1 MSAGTSFETRRHP
14 VADLVTRLHHELDA
28 IADSSVWSMTEDEL
42 TTSLTDLTRLQARA
56 AELTLRVA
64 AHADRVD
71 LGSRIGSTSAA
82 SWWAHAT
89 RQTRSSAH
97 RQVRLAAALDSGHE
111 QIRRALSRG
120 DLLVDQ
126 AVVIVD
132 AVEALP
138 TDLVDREL
146 VRQAEQE
153 LVRLAAEHDARSL
166 KILGRRILEV
176 LAPEIAEAHEQREL
190 QRDEKRAAQRT
201 RFAMSDDGHGASHGR
216 FTLPTAQAEM
226 LRKQLMAIAAPKHRA
241 ALAHGQEP
249 PAERQSLPQRL
260 GQAFAE
266 YVERYPAEGLPT
278 AGGVNATVVV
288 TMSLDTLLGG
298 LKAAS
303 LDTGGVI
310 TASQARRLACEAGI
324 IPAVLNGTSQV
335 LDLGRRTRLHT
346 STQRTALALRDRG
359 CTAEGCDWPP
369 ALCHAHHDVPW
380 AQGGSTSVQNG
391 RLLCPRHHAR
401 VHDPG
406 YATESR
412 PGGKIAFSRRI

>member
-1 MSAGTSFETRRHP
+1 M
-14 VADLVTRLHHELDA
+14 
-28 IADSSVWSMTEDEL
+28 
-42 TTSLTDLTRLQARA
+42 
-56 AELTLRVA
+56 
-64 AHADRVD
+64 
-71 LGSRIGSTSAA
+71 
-82 SWWAHAT
+82 
-89 RQTRSSAH
+89 
-97 RQVRLAAALDSGHE
+97 
-111 QIRRALSRG
+111 
-120 DLLVDQ
+120 
-126 AVVIVD
+126 IVD

-138 TDLVDREL
+138 SDLVDREL
-146 VRQAEQE
+146 VQQAEHE
-153 LVRLAAEHDARSL
+153 LVRLAAEHDAKAL
-166 KILGRRILEV
+166 KILGRRILDI

-190 QRDEKRAAQRT
+190 ERDEKRAAQRT
-201 RFAMSDDGHGASHGR
+201 RFTMSDDGHGASHGR

-226 LRKQLMAIAAPKHRA
+226 LRKQLMAIASPRRPGLTDHESASDRRPM
-241 ALAHGQEP
+241 
-249 PAERQSLPQRL
+249 PQRM

-266 YVERYPAEGLPT
+266 YVERYPADELPT

-298 LKAAS
+298 LRAAS

-346 STQRTALALRDRG
+346 STQRTAMAVRDRG

-369 ALCHAHHDVPW
+369 ALCHAHHEVAW
-380 AQGGSTSVQNG
+380 SKGGSTSVQNG

-412 PGGKIAFSRRI
+412 PGGKIALSRRI

>member
-1 MSAGTSFETRRHP
+1 M
-14 VADLVTRLHHELDA
+14 
-28 IADSSVWSMTEDEL
+28 
-42 TTSLTDLTRLQARA
+42 
-56 AELTLRVA
+56 
-64 AHADRVD
+64 
-71 LGSRIGSTSAA
+71 
-82 SWWAHAT
+82 
-89 RQTRSSAH
+89 
-97 RQVRLAAALDSGHE
+97 RLAAALDTDRE
-111 QIRRALSRG
+111 RVREALAAG
-120 DLLVDQ
+120 DILLDQ
-126 AVVIVD
+126 ASVIVD

-146 VRQAEQE
+146 LEQAEHE
-153 LVRLAAEHDARSL
+153 LVRLAAEHDAQAL
-166 KILGRRILEV
+166 KILGRRILDI
-176 LAPEIAEAHEQREL
+176 LAPEIGEAHEQREL
-190 QRDEKRAAQRT
+190 ERDEKRAAQRT
-201 RFAMSDDGHGASHGR
+201 RFTMSDDGHGASHGR

-226 LRKQLMAIAAPKHRA
+226 LRKQLMAIASPRRPGPTDHEGASDRRP
-241 ALAHGQEP
+241 
-249 PAERQSLPQRL
+249 LPQRL

-266 YVERYPAEGLPT
+266 YVERYPAADLPT

-288 TMSLDTLLGG
+288 TMSLETLLGG
-298 LKAAS
+298 LRPAS

-324 IPAVLNGTSQV
+324 VPAVLNGASQV

-369 ALCHAHHDVPW
+369 ALCHAHHDVAW
-380 AQGGSTSVQNG
+380 SKGGSTSVENG

-412 PGGKIAFSRRI
+412 PGGKIAFSRRV